1 MPEFAVVAVAA
12 VAAVIGVFLGFMAR
26 RFIAANGV
34 KHAEGYAQRLEA
46 EARAKQ
52 KEIVLEGKD
61 EALHLRRAAE
71 EEAREQR
78 ATHQRNERR
87 LLDREEALDR
97 KTAALEEQAVALNAR
112 AEGLEVEAARLSEL
126 RQRQLVEL
134 ERVSGLSVA
143 EARQTMI
150 REIEDEAL
158 AEAQHRV
165 REIERHASEEG
176 DDRARRILTTVMQ
189 RIAGDLTSEAT
200 ITVVNLPNEEMKGR
214 IIGREGRNIRALEQA
229 TGVDLIIDDTPEAV
243 VLSGFDPVR
252 REVARMALNKLIS
265 DGRIHPGRIEETVA
279 KARQELEIVM
289 RQAGEQAAYD
299 AGVPGLHPELIKL
312 IGRLKYRTSYGQNVL
327 NHCVETARLAGLLA
341 AEIGANVAE
350 SKKGGLLHDI
360 GKAVDHE
367 VEGPHAAIGG
377 DIAARYGVNATVCN
391 AIAAHHQEVEQES
404 TEATV
409 VQIADAISASRPG
422 ARGESLDNYVKRLD
436 DLQQIALSFPGV
448 ERCFAIQAGREIRI
462 LVRPEDIDDLASS
475 RLARDVVRK
484 IEEQLQYPGQIKV
497 TVIRETRAVDYAR

>member
-1 MPEFAVVAVAA
+1 MHRPPWPARHRPYRAPTYGGADMPEPTVVAVAA
-12 VAAVIGVFLGFMAR
+12 IAAIGGIVIGFFAR
-26 RFIAANGV
+26 RLLSVRSV
-34 KHAEGYAQRLEA
+34 KHAEHYAERLVA

-61 EALHLRRAAE
+61 EVLHLRRAAE

-78 ATHQRNERR
+78 ATLQRSERR

-97 KTAALEEQAVALNAR
+97 KLATLEEREAGLADRVTELDAER
-112 AEGLEVEAARLSEL
+112 AGLAEL
-126 RQRQLVEL
+126 RLRQLGEL
-134 ERVSGLSVA
+134 ERVSGLSA
-143 EARQTMI
+143 GEARQALI
-150 REIEDEAL
+150 GHIEDEAR

-176 DDRARRILTTVMQ
+176 EERARRILTTVMQ
-189 RIAGDLTSEAT
+189 RIAGDHTSEAT
-200 ITVVNLPNEEMKGR
+200 ITVVTLPNEEMKGR

-252 REVARMALNKLIS
+252 REVARMALTKLIS

-279 KARQELEIVM
+279 KCRQEIEVVM

-312 IGRLKYRTSYGQNVL
+312 LGRLKYRTSYGQNVL
-327 NHCVETARLAGLLA
+327 DHCIETARLGGLLA

-367 VEGPHAAIGG
+367 VEGPHAIIGG
-377 DIAARYGVNATVCN
+377 HIAK
-391 AIAAHHQEVEQES
+391 E
-404 TEATV
+404 
-409 VQIADAISASRPG
+409 
-422 ARGESLDNYVKRLD
+422 
-436 DLQQIALSFPGV
+436 
-448 ERCFAIQAGREIRI
+448 
-462 LVRPEDIDDLASS
+462 
-475 RLARDVVRK
+475 
-484 IEEQLQYPGQIKV
+484 
-497 TVIRETRAVDYAR
+497 

>member
-1 MPEFAVVAVAA
+1 MPDLVLIVVAAA
-12 VAAVIGVFLGFMAR
+12 AAIAGVIIGFVAR
-26 RFIAANGV
+26 RVVASNAV
-34 KHAEGYAQRLEA
+34 KHAEHYTQRLVA

-61 EALHLRRAAE
+61 EVLHLRRAAE

-78 ATHQRNERR
+78 ATLQRSERR

-97 KTAALEEQAVALNAR
+97 KLATLEEREAGLADRVTELDAER
-112 AEGLEVEAARLSEL
+112 AGLAEL
-126 RQRQLVEL
+126 RLRQLGEL
-134 ERVSGLSVA
+134 ERVSGLSA
-143 EARQTMI
+143 GEARQALI
-150 REIEDEAL
+150 GQVEDEAR

-176 DDRARRILTTVMQ
+176 DERARRILTTVMQ
-189 RIAGDLTSEAT
+189 RIAADHTSEAT
-200 ITVVNLPNEEMKGR
+200 ITVVTLPNEEMKGR

-252 REVARMALNKLIS
+252 REVARMALTKLIS

-279 KARQELEIVM
+279 KCRQEIEVVM

-312 IGRLKYRTSYGQNVL
+312 LGRLKYRTSYGQNVL
-327 NHCVETARLAGLLA
+327 NHCIETARLSGLLA
-341 AEIGANVAE
+341 AEIGANVGE

-377 DIAARYGVNATVCN
+377 DIAARHGVSAVVCN

-404 TEATV
+404 IEATV

-475 RLARDVVRK
+475 RLARDVVKK